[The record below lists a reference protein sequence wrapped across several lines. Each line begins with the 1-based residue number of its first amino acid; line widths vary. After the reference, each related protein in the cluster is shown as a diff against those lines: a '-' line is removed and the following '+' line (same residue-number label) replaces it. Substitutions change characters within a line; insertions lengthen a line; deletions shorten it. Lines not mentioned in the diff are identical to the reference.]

1 MTFTQKF
8 YTLVALQLVL
18 ILGLMGSK
26 QLTLRMGERF
36 LLRTA
41 PVDPMDTFRGE
52 YVHLGYET
60 LTEVESMAVEGPPPV
75 KGEILYVSLAR
86 VGRFATRAA
95 VSRTPPTDAL
105 AYLRGTVVG
114 ADKTH
119 CRVEY
124 GIESWFVPRGQGP
137 ELEREA
143 ARKDR
148 QLLAEIAV
156 DRGGHAALRAVTVE
170 PTPFSRS
177 PHDLTHDE

>member
-8 YTLVALQLVL
+8 YALVAFQLVL
-18 ILGLMGSK
+18 VLGLLGSK
-26 QLTLRMGERF
+26 QLTLRTGERF
-36 LLRTA
+36 LLRAA
-41 PVDPMDTFRGE
+41 PVDPIDTFRGE
-52 YVHLGYET
+52 YVHLGYDT
-60 LTEVESMAVEGPPPV
+60 LTEVESFAIDGPAPV

-86 VGRFATRAA
+86 AGRFATRAA

-105 AYLRGTVVG
+105 AYLRGMVVS
-114 ADKTH
+114 ADKDH

-137 ELEREA
+137 ELERQA

-156 DRGGHAALRAVTVE
+156 DRIGHAVLRAVTVE
-170 PTPFSRS
+170 PTRFSEPTPFSR
-177 PHDLTHDE
+177 